1 VNEIADFLR
10 ARIAERR
17 AAGRGGG
24 VKREPMTH
32 DFGPGRRFWGHDYCV
47 DKVVDGGQ
55 QIHASGWGH
64 DGRMIQEGDY
74 LLLEGKDDRRTTR
87 YQVRKIERVMDPPD
101 MWDADLSF
109 APRTYATKEEM
120 DATR

>member
-1 VNEIADFLR
+1 
-10 ARIAERR
+10 
-17 AAGRGGG
+17 
-24 VKREPMTH
+24 MTH
-32 DFGPGRRFWGHDYCV
+32 DFGPGRRCWGHDYCV

-55 QIHASGWGH
+55 RLHASGWGH

-74 LLLEGKDDRRTTR
+74 LLLGATSNGGKRATR
-87 YQVRKIERVMDPPD
+87 YQVRKIERAMDPPD
-101 MWDADLSF
+101 MWHADLAF